1 MEAQSRASPPAS
13 TVAVAPIFSTFAG
26 STELTEEEAM
36 FLNNLHSL
44 NFPPAE
50 IVRLMHVMRRGWVE
64 GVSRSQANVRSDADG
79 PPPSYDDITP
89 TNLDSC

>member
-50 IVRLMHVMRRGWVE
+50 IVRLMHVMRRGR